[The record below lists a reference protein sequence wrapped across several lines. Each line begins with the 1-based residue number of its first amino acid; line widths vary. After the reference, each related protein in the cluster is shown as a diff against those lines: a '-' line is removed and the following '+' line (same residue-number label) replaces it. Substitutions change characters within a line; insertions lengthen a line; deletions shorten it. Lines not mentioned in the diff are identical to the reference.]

1 MFLFAKFSSSGSA
14 PTVFAMAEI
23 DGLLD
28 GDAIATFDL
37 EANGEESQVTPNPK
51 TEKKPEKCLGTAVVV
66 GIISMALIT
75 VALWFIENDTE
86 KKSKHGLRFLQA
98 VGGGSAIGSCWL
110 KCGTAVG
117 KTIHSA
123 GAFIARLCVNLGG
136 FIHSMFLHINDAFGN
151 CCGTMGDQLERC
163 PSCGGCCSHFWN
175 ASGRC
180 MGGCCMSIGNLING
194 GLVVCGTSISG
205 CCDVFAGF
213 FSGMWSSC
221 GNFLS
226 ETCPFWNTT
235 SSFAKIC
242 WFQGCQHT
250 FWQNKPCWFQT
261 DSKWFEVDWC
271 YSSHPR
277 KKFSI
282 VNSTFHCSEKK
293 GAVEVWLD
301 CGQQKRMLFQYESL
315 LCGGCPLPLLS
326 DVVTFWCF
334 CCLPLDD
341 LSASFCRYLDGLRSR
356 SSSVCKREIWM
367 APLKRFP
374 MIHLCNKYYSN
385 SRYQM
390 VSLIREF
397 WNHVEFGRRQK

>member
-1 MFLFAKFSSSGSA
+1 MIWIAYAFFPDTVSHVPFPDISFCHANFSSTGSA
-14 PTVFAMAEI
+14 PTLFAMAEI

-28 GDAIATFDL
+28 GDATDL
-37 EANGEESQVTPNPK
+37 EANAANGEESRTPNPK
-51 TEKKPEKCLGTAVVV
+51 TSPEKCLGTAMVV

-110 KCGTAVG
+110 KCGTAIG

-163 PSCGGCCSHFWN
+163 PACGAWCSHFWN

-226 ETCPFWNTT
+226 ETCPF
-235 SSFAKIC
+235 
-242 WFQGCQHT
+242 
-250 FWQNKPCWFQT
+250 
-261 DSKWFEVDWC
+261 
-271 YSSHPR
+271 
-277 KKFSI
+277 
-282 VNSTFHCSEKK
+282 
-293 GAVEVWLD
+293 
-301 CGQQKRMLFQYESL
+301 
-315 LCGGCPLPLLS
+315 
-326 DVVTFWCF
+326 
-334 CCLPLDD
+334 
-341 LSASFCRYLDGLRSR
+341 
-356 SSSVCKREIWM
+356 
-367 APLKRFP
+367 
-374 MIHLCNKYYSN
+374 
-385 SRYQM
+385 
-390 VSLIREF
+390 
-397 WNHVEFGRRQK
+397 